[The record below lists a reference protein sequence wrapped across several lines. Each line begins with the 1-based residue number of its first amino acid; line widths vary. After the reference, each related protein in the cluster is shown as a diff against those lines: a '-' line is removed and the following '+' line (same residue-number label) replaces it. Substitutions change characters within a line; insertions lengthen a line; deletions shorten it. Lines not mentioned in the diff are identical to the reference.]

1 MSEQLKAVRLAA
13 VIKKIEGVY
22 MQLDASVN
30 AFGVLEGFGV
40 LTRLIML
47 VNASNT
53 PRNRH
58 LEDLKLTKEG
68 SGG

>member
-40 LTRLIML
+40 LTRL
-47 VNASNT
+47 NAYAGE
-53 PRNRH
+53 R
-58 LEDLKLTKEG
+58 L
-68 SGG
+68 